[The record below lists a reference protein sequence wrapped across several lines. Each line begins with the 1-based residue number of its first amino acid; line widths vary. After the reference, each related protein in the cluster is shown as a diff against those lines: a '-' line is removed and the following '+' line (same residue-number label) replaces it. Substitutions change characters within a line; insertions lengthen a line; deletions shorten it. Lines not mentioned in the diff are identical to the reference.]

1 MTLWVKLLEFNP
13 QDLSSIPS
21 STCGRR
27 EPVLLSRPQTS
38 TRVLLCPQDRH
49 NCKPRGNTIDNLI
62 KAGRHLGNFV
72 LNHFPSC
79 LRLFNVLKLHRYI
92 MSILFA
98 AKSKS
103 VPEDI
108 TEKKKGKQKQTKT
121 KTKNST
127 NQLNKQNT
135 KTVFNY

>member
-1 MTLWVKLLEFNP
+1 
-13 QDLSSIPS
+13 
-21 STCGRR
+21 
-27 EPVLLSRPQTS
+27 
-38 TRVLLCPQDRH
+38 
-49 NCKPRGNTIDNLI
+49 
-62 KAGRHLGNFV
+62 
-72 LNHFPSC
+72 
-79 LRLFNVLKLHRYI
+79 